1 MLRDE
6 LPASEPDASG
16 LDCVILAGGLGTRLQ
31 GVVSDRPKSMALV
44 GGRPFLELLI
54 LALKQQG
61 LSRFVFATGHRGEQ
75 IEAHFGRG
83 DWAGTRITCS
93 HESEPLGTGG
103 ALRLA
108 LGHLKASRVL
118 VLNGDSYCRLEV
130 AALLRTHVR
139 AGAEITL
146 QLARVDDR
154 GRYGTVL
161 MDAGGVVT
169 SFGEKSQKGPGWV
182 SAGVYVFQRAVLDAL
197 PPQVP
202 MSIETDLIPRYV
214 GRGLHAVGIP
224 GPFIDIGT
232 PDAYRTASTVV
243 ARV

>member
-1 MLRDE
+1 
-6 LPASEPDASG
+6 
-16 LDCVILAGGLGTRLQ
+16 VILAGGLGTRLQ

-54 LALKQQG
+54 LALKEQG
-61 LSRFVFATGHRGEQ
+61 LSRFVLATGHRGDQ
-75 IEAHFGRG
+75 IEAHFGHHDG
-83 DWAGTRITCS
+83 AGASITCS
-93 HESEPLGTGG
+93 QEPEPLGTGG

-108 LGHLKASRVL
+108 RRHLKASRVL
-118 VLNGDSYCRLEV
+118 VLNGDSYCRLDT
-130 AALLRTHVR
+130 AALLRTHVE
-139 AGAEITL
+139 AGAAITL

-161 MDAGGVVT
+161 VDAGGVVT

-182 SAGVYVFQRAVLDAL
+182 SAGVYLVQRAVLDAL

-214 GRGLHAVGIP
+214 RRGLHALGIP

-232 PDAYRTASTVV
+232 PDAYRAASTVV